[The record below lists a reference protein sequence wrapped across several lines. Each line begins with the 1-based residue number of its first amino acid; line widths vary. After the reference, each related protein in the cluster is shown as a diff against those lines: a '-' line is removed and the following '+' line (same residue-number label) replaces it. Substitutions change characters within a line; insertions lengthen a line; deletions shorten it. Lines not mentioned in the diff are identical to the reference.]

1 MSKQIALVLPDE
13 WRDDHLVSPEVR
25 MTKQNLIQQ
34 AETCGLGDNI
44 VYKSEYT
51 PCSREKHI
59 ESVLRK
65 LIDKHFFSKDLEW
78 IWKEGYKL
86 KEVDTELWVQIYE
99 LFPDVVNTK

>member
-1 MSKQIALVLPDE
+1 MNEQYA
-13 WRDDHLVSPEVR
+13 
-25 MTKQNLIQQ
+25 
-34 AETCGLGDNI
+34 
-44 VYKSEYT
+44 
-51 PCSREKHI
+51 REKHI
-59 ESVLRK
+59 ESVLMK